1 MKSGLQEWALRV
13 GSPREAGA
21 AAKVSRR
28 AADRLRAGHLWV
40 YRSDVEEVYPAVG
53 EAGIAAGA
61 IVSVLD
67 GRGFPL
73 GSAISSDAS
82 QIALRVVSE
91 KTALTRAEYLEDVKE
106 RVTEAV
112 ALRRE
117 IAPDSEGNDA
127 RRLIFSEADGLPGIV
142 ADKYS
147 GLVVLQLLTQ
157 GTAQDDVREV
167 LREVLARELPL
178 ETIVERPDARVREL
192 ERLEMPPAGAL
203 FANDASAPVLETVFT
218 INGLKFHFNAEA
230 GQKTG
235 AFLDQRLNYA
245 AAAKYAR
252 GRALDVC
259 TYQGGFALHLAQ
271 VCDEVTGVD
280 ASRSALQVADRN
292 LQLNP
297 RLKAK
302 VEWIEADAFEL
313 LREFEA
319 SGERFDTI
327 VLDPPAFA
335 KTKRAA
341 EGAMRG
347 YKELNLRAMKM
358 LRPGGTLVTCSCS
371 HHVPLAEFMEAVG
384 SAASDARRRVQ
395 VMEIRGAALDHPS
408 VMTLPETDYLKC
420 VICRVG

>member
-1 MKSGLQEWALRV
+1 
-13 GSPREAGA
+13 
-21 AAKVSRR
+21 
-28 AADRLRAGHLWV
+28 V
-40 YRSDVEEVYPAVG
+40 YRSDVDEVYPAAG
-53 EAGIAAGA
+53 EAGVAAGA

-73 GSAISSDAS
+73 GSAIYSDAS
-82 QIALRVVSE
+82 QIALRVVSD
-91 KTALTRAEYLEDVKE
+91 KTALTRAEYLADVKE
-106 RVTEAV
+106 RVAAAI

-117 IAPDSEGNDA
+117 LAPEAVHLNADTSGNDA
-127 RRLIFSEADGLPGIV
+127 CRLIFSEADGLPGIV
-142 ADKYS
+142 ADKYN

-167 LREVLARELPL
+167 LREVLVRELPL

-192 ERLEMPPAGAL
+192 EKLEMPPAGAL
-203 FANDASAPVLETVFT
+203 FAKDAAAPVLETVFT

-259 TYQGGFALHLAQ
+259 TYQGGFALHMAQ

-297 RLKAK
+297 RLKAT

-319 SGERFDTI
+319 AGERFDTI

-384 SAASDARRRVQ
+384 SAASDAKRRVQ
-395 VMEIRGAALDHPS
+395 VMEMRGAALDHPS